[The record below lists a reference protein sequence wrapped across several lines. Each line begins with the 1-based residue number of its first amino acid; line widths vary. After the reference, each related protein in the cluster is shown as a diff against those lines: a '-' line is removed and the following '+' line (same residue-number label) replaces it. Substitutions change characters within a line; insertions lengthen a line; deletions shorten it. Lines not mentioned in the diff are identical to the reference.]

1 MAGEVTHHMSLRN
14 HTERYNMKRNCS
26 QSQLP
31 INLNTLAGSRDGAGQ
46 THEKERGE
54 AEKGKVLT
62 SAEATMQVRP
72 VNRGC
77 DTGHCV
83 ISTMSEG
90 RLSGHSEV
98 TSDKPACTDLDP
110 EEDEKEDSK
119 I

>member
-1 MAGEVTHHMSLRN
+1 
-14 HTERYNMKRNCS
+14 
-26 QSQLP
+26 
-31 INLNTLAGSRDGAGQ
+31 
-46 THEKERGE
+46 
-54 AEKGKVLT
+54 
-62 SAEATMQVRP
+62 MQVRP

-90 RLSGHSEV
+90 RLSGHSKV

-119 I
+119 KFNPLRYGTTAAFHG